1 MKKANA
7 LALGSIALAISSQ
20 APAWSGE
27 YTQRWAWEQV
37 KYRWG
42 YNQICFFNNTPKKC
56 TVNHG
61 YRIPLVKGSD
71 VDVYWEDGDVTTI
84 LYLNS
89 NGPLKKGAKVLVND
103 QSSGTVVSIFNNTLG
118 GKVIDSYA
126 KIQSST
132 GNIFAYQYI
141 MD

>member
-1 MKKANA
+1 MQNAAA
-7 LALGSIALAISSQ
+7 LALSCVAFAVSSQ

-27 YTQRWAWEQV
+27 YGPRWGWEQV

-84 LYLNS
+84 RYLNS

-103 QSSGTVVSIFNNTLG
+103 QSTGIVVSIFNNTRG
-118 GKVIDSYA
+118 GKVIDNFA

-132 GNIFAYQYI
+132 GNTFAYQYI